1 MTDNMIRCP
10 VCNTWEFDINEELD
24 TGYCTSSC
32 GAIFHIHDDSSVTEN
47 THLRVVVSNQLTEVK
62 KLIN

>member
-10 VCNTWEFDINEELD
+10 VCNTWEFDINEDLD

-32 GAIFHIHDDSSVTEN
+32 GAIFFIHDDSSVTEN
-47 THLRVVVSNQLTEVK
+47 PFAKVIVPNKYDEVK
-62 KLIN
+62 RLIN